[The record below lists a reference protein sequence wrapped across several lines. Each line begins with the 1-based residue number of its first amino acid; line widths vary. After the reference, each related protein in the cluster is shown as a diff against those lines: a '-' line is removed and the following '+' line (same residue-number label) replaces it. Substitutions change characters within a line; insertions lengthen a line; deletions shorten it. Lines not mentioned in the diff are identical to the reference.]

1 MHVYTNNECVLCFLF
16 YLILEMNWVETEAYI
31 EMDDEGDAAK
41 WSALIGRVKFPCE
54 VPRSCPRTTRQ
65 TSAYSHVKKRF
76 HACDYVVCS
85 RYRIIHHIFLNT

>member
-1 MHVYTNNECVLCFLF
+1 MHVYTYNECVLCFLF

-65 TSAYSHVKKRF
+65 TSAFSHVKNF
-76 HACDYVVCS
+76 FPLLTDYWLALSAWQEEGYNV
-85 RYRIIHHIFLNT
+85 N